1 LLLKFTP
8 EMLAAL
14 EEAKKA
20 QSLMVT
26 NAVSGVATPARPKDD
41 VTSTLNNSAGAVSV
55 SPKSPMAES
64 GTEASGAETPA
75 PKKTVKRKKKEKE
88 A

>member
-1 LLLKFTP
+1 MKFTP

-20 QSLMVT
+20 QSMMVA
-26 NAVSGVATPARPKDD
+26 NAVSGAATPARPKDD
-41 VTSTLNNSAGAVSV
+41 AASTLINSAGAVGV
-55 SPKSPMAES
+55 SPKSPMVES

-75 PKKTVKRKKKEKE
+75 PKKTVKRKKKEKKE